1 LRVHEKNGSA
11 GNLVLMNLSIAC
23 PTLSIAGDNVVH
35 NFTGSPLLDLDHERS
50 GMMTLNLQKKTLEA
64 LAQLHCI
71 GLWSDFIVNGTFY
84 GSLKQE
90 T

>member
-1 LRVHEKNGSA
+1 
-11 GNLVLMNLSIAC
+11 MNLSIAC

-35 NFTGSPLLDLDHERS
+35 NFTGSPQLDLDHERS

-71 GLWSDFIVNGTFY
+71 GLWSDFIDQIYMEYKTCMAMPA
-84 GSLKQE
+84 E
-90 T
+90 